1 MHCSLL
7 GLHSRQHARCTFND
21 RSIDRT
27 LQASLILTRSTCQA
41 CTSRRSS
48 VVRRTRNV
56 SSDARCRRQVSRNV
70 HQRILSLVYPVSS
83 VPSGIVWNARLH
95 SSAIGLVWFGLV
107 WFGLVWLSAV
117 VQRQAEVRCGYGA
130 RENREACGP
139 RVRRWRV
146 RSEHPIGVRL
156 PHVSTQS
163 TPCATQSTRC
173 GP

>member
-1 MHCSLL
+1 MQVKSRTCTVVCSQ

-70 HQRILSLVYPVSS
+70 HQRILSLVYAVSS

-95 SSAIGLVWFGLV
+95 SSAIGLGWFGCQPSS
-107 WFGLVWLSAV
+107 SAKPKSD
-117 VQRQAEVRCGYGA
+117 ADMVRERIARRAALEFVDGA
-130 RENREACGP
+130 YA
-139 RVRRWRV
+139 
-146 RSEHPIGVRL
+146 
-156 PHVSTQS
+156 QS
-163 TPCATQSTRC
+163 TP
-173 GP
+173 